1 MDTLHSTNEITLSES
16 DSFIISTPI
25 KPCLCKHCFDCMI
38 ATGGGVAAAGS
49 CSTYKWMRAVQQKRQ
64 SIMAVR
70 TKLSGGVPIQLDEAI
85 VSSSAAA
92 TNPGLPLTTLPVFLR
107 KGFTPDRLR
116 ISCSSTEGRMDA
128 NWNDLWSAE
137 SGATLRITLS
147 QECDAWSS
155 VRAASSHY
163 QVPAL

>member
-1 MDTLHSTNEITLSES
+1 MT
-16 DSFIISTPI
+16 
-25 KPCLCKHCFDCMI
+25 
-38 ATGGGVAAAGS
+38 ATGDGVVAPGS

-85 VSSSAAA
+85 VSSSATG
-92 TNPGLPLTTLPVFLR
+92 TNLGLPLTTLPVFLR

-116 ISCSSTEGRMDA
+116 ISCSSTERGMDA
-128 NWNDLWSAE
+128 HWNDLWSAE
-137 SGATLRITLS
+137 SGAALWITLS
-147 QECDAWSS
+147 QECDSWSP
-155 VRAASSHY
+155 VRVASSHY